1 MPEAVAM
8 PRSIPHQLGSEA
20 ELLDELMQR
29 VHAVEVEVAAER
41 HRTGRRVCGRRMPR
55 TRPTLPHARNA

>member
-41 HRTGRRVCGRRMPR
+41 HRTRSAGVRAA
-55 TRPTLPHARNA
+55 HAAHAADAATC